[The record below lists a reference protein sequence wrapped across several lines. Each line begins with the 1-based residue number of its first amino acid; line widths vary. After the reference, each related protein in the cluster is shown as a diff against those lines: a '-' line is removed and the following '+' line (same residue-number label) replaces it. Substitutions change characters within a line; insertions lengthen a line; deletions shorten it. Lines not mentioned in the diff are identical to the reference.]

1 MDPQPIFLIVA
12 AELNTLPPSRAK
24 HTAPSPQTIMVDPI
38 PSEQWEQ
45 HKEEILRLY
54 IDEDL
59 PLRHVMKRVC
69 TRDFHPEYGI
79 VAVHDIPDTEC
90 VVASPNTAR
99 S

>member
-1 MDPQPIFLIVA
+1 
-12 AELNTLPPSRAK
+12 
-24 HTAPSPQTIMVDPI
+24 MVDPI
-38 PSEQWEQ
+38 PPEQWEQ

-69 TRDFHPEYGI
+69 TPDFHPEY
-79 VAVHDIPDTEC
+79 VNAVLEDVRNTEC

-99 S
+99 N